1 MHAAYSGNPVSMSDI
16 KKEPACGG
24 MLVFMRLVVHASVAS
39 CMTCLYL
46 MQSVLSEMPNLSVNC
61 CHLLFSFNKMPP
73 TITPPTAHRKFGH

>member
-46 MQSVLSEMPNLSVNC
+46 MQLSRFFAGDWAGQQRHCRLSVV
-61 CHLLFSFNKMPP
+61 S
-73 TITPPTAHRKFGH
+73 RQ